1 MCIRDSLSAEDATK
15 YQWVVSATVR
25 VMENRFRQMQM
36 GIISEDD
43 LAAGGGA
50 ANRYWFRSD
59 HFLDYWESQD
69 QSIRWTPEFL
79 DFMETEI
86 LGLRGTPSSGG
97 ERASAQDHE
106 TGFLNRELEERGEV
120 VRYQVYVPRT
130 FDPQREWP
138 LIVYLHGGGAGGS
151 DGMRHTAG
159 GLAEVI
165 RVFGDWF
172 PAVALFPQ
180 AAAGENWVGRN
191 ADRVTMQIEA
201 TLEEFRGDGDRV
213 YLTGQSM
220 GGEGV
225 YYLALR
231 HPDSFAA
238 LVVSCGSP
246 FTPPWRLEELG
257 RAPVD
262 RGPAAFDSVAAILKD
277 LPLWVFHGA
286 EDQVVQASEAR
297 EVVRALAAIGAEPRY
312 TEYPEQGHD
321 ACGRAFFEESL
332 WPWVFEQ
339 RRPPSG

>member
-1 MCIRDSLSAEDATK
+1 
-15 YQWVVSATVR
+15 
-25 VMENRFRQMQM
+25 
-36 GIISEDD
+36 
-43 LAAGGGA
+43 
-50 ANRYWFRSD
+50 
-59 HFLDYWESQD
+59 
-69 QSIRWTPEFL
+69 
-79 DFMETEI
+79 
-86 LGLRGTPSSGG
+86 
-97 ERASAQDHE
+97 
-106 TGFLNRELEERGEV
+106 
-120 VRYQVYVPRT
+120 
-130 FDPQREWP
+130 
-138 LIVYLHGGGAGGS
+138 
-151 DGMRHTAG
+151 MRHTAG

-201 TLEEFRGDGDRV
+201 TLREFGGDPDRV

-225 YYLALR
+225 YYLALQ
-231 HPDSFAA
+231 HPDRFAA
-238 LVVSCGSP
+238 LVVSCASP

-262 RGPAAFDSVAAILKD
+262 RGPAAFDSVAATLMD
-277 LPLWVFHGA
+277 LPLWIFHGA